1 MPDEATELGEATELR
16 RKRLTLHSRYR
27 GFLESDLIFRRFA
40 ESRGLRITHACF
52 AEPGNP
58 VRG

>member
-1 MPDEATELGEATELR
+1 MYQAASQATRAVL
-16 RKRLTLHSRYR
+16 
-27 GFLESDLIFRRFA
+27 LEGMCTDPVEVRLIFRRFA